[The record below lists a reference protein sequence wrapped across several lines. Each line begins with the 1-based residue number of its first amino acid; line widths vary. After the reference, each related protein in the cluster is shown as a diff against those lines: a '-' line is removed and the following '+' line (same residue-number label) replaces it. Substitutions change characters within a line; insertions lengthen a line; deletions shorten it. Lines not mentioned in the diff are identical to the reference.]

1 MFNFE
6 KLSLSFSFNAIYFF
20 IALIILAGYSIY
32 VYKYTIPDISTLRK
46 TFLVILR
53 TLALVFLLFIIFE
66 PILTL
71 AKKIVLK
78 PVNLIY
84 VDNSRSIQIK
94 DNSKREKTIDDFI
107 SGISK
112 NNLIN
117 NSEFFEFGSKVKKV
131 NYDSLKNLKFNEGST
146 NFADIFE
153 NVQNNKNNISS
164 IVIASDGVINDGAD
178 PIFTAEKLNIP
189 VYVLGVGD
197 TTHKND
203 VEIRNILYNEYIYA
217 QNTTEISASIIN
229 KGYANQKAAI
239 SLYENNLLQYK
250 TDVTLSSNGIQNI
263 KLPYTPKSGGE
274 KKLTISISNLKDEA
288 NYENNKRT
296 FYVKV
301 MSNKVK
307 VTVIA
312 GSPSSDL
319 SFVKN
324 SLELDTNLTVNS
336 LVVIAKNKFLG
347 NKNRKQLL
355 DSANVFFLIGFPSKE
370 SPPDFTNKVFNE
382 IKSKNKPYFI
392 LLSNG
397 IDFSTLKN
405 MESELPFTF
414 GKIPIG
420 LNEVQPLISSNE
432 SSNPLIQNSSKDIVS
447 TWNNLPPVY
456 QQQTD
461 FKAKPESN
469 VIAKVKINNV
479 PQHNPL
485 IITRRFGNKKSIA
498 VLAKDI
504 WKWKLQTANQN
515 IDLFDRFINNCVKWL
530 NASEEQKQV
539 RIKTSKKLYA
549 LGEDVEFS
557 AQVYDQSFNPINDA
571 EVNIKIKNENRTE
584 EINLTAVGN
593 GLYEGTY
600 QTNKTGDYNFNGT
613 AKLNGKTIG
622 TDNGKFNVG
631 EVDIE
636 MVSSRM
642 NYEFLKLLANDTG
655 GKFYNSENYS
665 GLFQVLKE
673 RENTS
678 SKEKIE
684 TSEISLWSDQW
695 FMILIILLFALEWF
709 FRKRFGML

>member
-20 IALIILAGYSIY
+20 IALILLAGYSIY
-32 VYKYTIPDISTLRK
+32 VYKYTIPDISIIRK
-46 TFLVILR
+46 TFLVLLR
-53 TLALVFLLFIIFE
+53 TLALILLLFIIFE

-71 AKKIVLK
+71 AKKIILK

-94 DNSKREKTIDDFI
+94 DNSNREKTIDDFI
-107 SGISK
+107 DGISK
-112 NNLIN
+112 NNLVK
-117 NSEFFEFGSKVKKV
+117 NSEFFEFGSRVKQV
-131 NYDSLKNLKFNEGST
+131 NYDSLKNLSFNEGST

-153 NVQNNKNNISS
+153 SVQNHKNNISS

-203 VEIRNILYNEYIYA
+203 VELRNILYNEYIYS

-229 KGYANQKAAI
+229 RGYANQNTTV
-239 SLYENNLLQYK
+239 SLYENNLLRYK
-250 TDVTLSSNGIQNI
+250 TDITLSPNGIQNI
-263 KLPYTPKSGGE
+263 KLPYSPKSGGE
-274 KKLTISISNLKDEA
+274 KKLTISVSNLKDEA

-307 VTVIA
+307 VLVIA

-336 LVVIAKNKFLG
+336 ITVIAKNKFLK
-347 NKNRKQLL
+347 NNNRKQLL

-370 SPPDFTNKVFNE
+370 SPTNFTNEVFNE

-397 IDFSTLKN
+397 INFNSLKQV
-405 MESELPFTF
+405 ESELPFSF
-414 GKIPIG
+414 SKNPIG
-420 LNEVQPLISSNE
+420 LDEVQPLISGNE
-432 SSNPLIQNSSKDIVS
+432 SNNPLIQNSSKDIVY

-461 FKAKPESN
+461 FKAKPESE
-469 VIAKVKINNV
+469 VIAKVKKNNV
-479 PQHNPL
+479 PQNIPL
-485 IITRRFGNKKSIA
+485 IVTRRFGNKKSIA

-530 NASEEQKQV
+530 NASDEQKQV

-571 EVNIKIKNENRTE
+571 EVNIKIKNENQTE

-600 QTNKTGDYNFNGT
+600 QTNKTGDYNFSGT
-613 AKLNGKTIG
+613 ANLNGKTIG
-622 TDNGKFNVG
+622 TDDGKFNVG

-655 GKFYNSENYS
+655 GKFYNSKNYS
-665 GLFQVLKE
+665 GLYQILKE
-673 RENTS
+673 RENST

-684 TSEISLWSDQW
+684 TSEINLWSDKW